1 MVDVTAPLRTAVI
14 GTGFVG
20 PFHVDAAR
28 RSGLADV
35 VVMAG
40 SNPDRTAT
48 RARSLGVPKATTDV
62 DDVLSDRDVDVVH
75 VCTPNDSHVDLA
87 RRALQAGKHVVVEKP
102 LALSLGD
109 ATELARLAASSGR
122 HAMVAFTYRG
132 YPMIRR
138 ARQLVGDGEL
148 GALRLIHGAY
158 LQDWLANETDY
169 NWRLEPASG
178 ASRAVA
184 DIGSHWVD
192 TAEYVSGIRVGAVLA
207 DFATFMTS
215 RLRPATAAA
224 AFESSTGE
232 SEEVPIAS
240 EDAATIL
247 LRFDDGSRGAVVIS
261 QVSPGR
267 KNAFGFEIAGSK
279 ASLAWEQERPESL
292 WIGSRS
298 ETRRLHRE
306 PDVVSTGVPSLP
318 AGHPEGWAEALRDVL
333 RPFYAAI
340 AGGESPSTDGS
351 PMPYPTLADGVRAV
365 AVVEAI
371 VASARS
377 GRWTEPAG

>member
-1 MVDVTAPLRTAVI
+1 MDVTSPLRTAVI

-20 PFHVDAAR
+20 PFHVDAVR
-28 RSGLADV
+28 RSGLAEV
-35 VVMAG
+35 VILAG
-40 SNPDRTAT
+40 SSLERTTA
-48 RARSLGVPKATTDV
+48 RARSLGVPRATTDLE
-62 DDVLSDRDVDVVH
+62 DILSSADVDVVH
-75 VCTPNDSHVDLA
+75 ICTPNDTHVDLA
-87 RRALQAGKHVVVEKP
+87 RRALGAGKHVVVEKP

-109 ATELARLAASSGR
+109 AVELGRLGASSGR
-122 HAMVAFTYRG
+122 HGMVAFTYRG
-132 YPMIRR
+132 YPMVRQ
-138 ARQLVGDGEL
+138 ARQLVSDGDL
-148 GALRLIHGAY
+148 GTLRLTHGAY
-158 LQDWLANETDY
+158 LQDWLAEETDY

-184 DIGSHWVD
+184 DIGSHWID
-192 TAEYVSGIRVGAVLA
+192 TAEYVSGRRVSAVLA

-215 RLRPATAAA
+215 RQRPATETA
-224 AFESSTGE
+224 AFESGDGE
-232 SEEVPIAS
+232 RQTVPITS

-267 KNAFGFEIAGSK
+267 KNAFSFEIAGST

-292 WIGSRS
+292 WVGSRG

-306 PDVVSTGVPSLP
+306 PVSVSSGVPSLP

-340 AGGESPSTDGS
+340 ADGTPPPTDGDAT
-351 PMPYPTLADGVRAV
+351 YPTLADGVRAV

-371 VASARS
+371 VASARTE
-377 GRWTEPAG
+377 RWTEPAG